1 MLATLSGI
9 DHALLTPRCLMFRSL

>member
-1 MLATLSGI
+1 MLATVSGI